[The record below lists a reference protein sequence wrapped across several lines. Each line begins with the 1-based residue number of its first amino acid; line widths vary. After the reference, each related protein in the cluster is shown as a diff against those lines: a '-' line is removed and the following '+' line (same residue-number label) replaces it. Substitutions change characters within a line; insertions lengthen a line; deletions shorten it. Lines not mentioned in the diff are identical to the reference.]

1 MKCPKCECQER
12 VKNGIVR
19 GLQRYRCRK
28 CKCNYTKSTPHG
40 KSAEVK
46 KMALV
51 MYMEGI
57 GFRAIGRLLKVSNV
71 AVLYWV
77 RKAAETLRQAQIWER
92 RNEPVEY
99 IQIDEMWHYIEK
111 KQSNF
116 GYGLLMIQGNESPSG
131 FSVVVV
137 VPKQEAS
144 STIKSN
150 A

>member
-1 MKCPKCECQER
+1 
-12 VKNGIVR
+12 
-19 GLQRYRCRK
+19 
-28 CKCNYTKSTPHG
+28 
-40 KSAEVK
+40 
-46 KMALV
+46 MALV